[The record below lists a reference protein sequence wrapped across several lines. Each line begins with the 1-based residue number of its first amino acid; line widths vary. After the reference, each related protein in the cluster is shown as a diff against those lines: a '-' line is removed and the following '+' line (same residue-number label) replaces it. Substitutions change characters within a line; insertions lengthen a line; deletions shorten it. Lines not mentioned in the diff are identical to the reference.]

1 MTALRFHLA
10 WFRLNTDFFLS
21 GKPTSELLQYALV
34 PEDLPAKGQWNLDR
48 VNLIGRPM
56 GTFPAVPE
64 FLRTLRRPGIP
75 VGSED
80 EQEVRLIEHLRG
92 RAVNAAH
99 VLPEIVPTKRTPP
112 WSKLILPDRVV
123 AELCR
128 LGGAGV

>member
-1 MTALRFHLA
+1 MTGQRFHLA

-34 PEDLPAKGQWNLDR
+34 PEDVPERGQWNLDR

-56 GTFPAVPE
+56 GRFPAVPE
-64 FLRTLRRPGIP
+64 YLRTLRRPGIP
-75 VGSED
+75 AGSED

-92 RAVNAAH
+92 RALSAAH
-99 VLPEIVPTKRTPP
+99 LLPEIVPTKRTPR